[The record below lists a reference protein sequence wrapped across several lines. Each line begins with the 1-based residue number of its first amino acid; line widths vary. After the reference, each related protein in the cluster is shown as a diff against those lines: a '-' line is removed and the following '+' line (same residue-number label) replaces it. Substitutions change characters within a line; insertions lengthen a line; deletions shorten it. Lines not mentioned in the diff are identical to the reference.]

1 MSKVK
6 VPSVSKSSQ
15 WQGHLLSCFGQL
27 KRRGIAPGHGKE
39 EANRW
44 VCFVTTLCCPL
55 AEVSPHTPRLSR
67 RKKKLIWVI
76 CQQKIFKQSKKLIGN
91 LFSAPWAFTTSSTRA
106 INLSSLSFRSMLI
119 WVLGNSSN
127 TCRWLAEKYF
137 YWSQPHLLSR
147 YETDLVKRGK
157 TSALG
162 SDIEINKIFA
172 GCKVDAHL
180 GGENK

>member
-1 MSKVK
+1 ME
-6 VPSVSKSSQ
+6 
-15 WQGHLLSCFGQL
+15 
-27 KRRGIAPGHGKE
+27 KRRPTDGFALWQRSVVHWLK
-39 EANRW
+39 
-44 VCFVTTLCCPL
+44 F
-55 AEVSPHTPRLSR
+55 PHTHLGSAEE
-67 RKKKLIWVI
+67 KKKLIWVI
-76 CQQKIFKQSKKLIGN
+76 CQQNVFKQSKKLIGN

-137 YWSQPHLLSR
+137 FWSQPHLLLR

-180 GGENK
+180 GGENKKQSISKHSRASLSHKRDHRLP

>member
-15 WQGHLLSCFGQL
+15 WQGHLLSCFGLL

-67 RKKKLIWVI
+67 RKKE
-76 CQQKIFKQSKKLIGN
+76 
-91 LFSAPWAFTTSSTRA
+91 
-106 INLSSLSFRSMLI
+106 INLSNLSTENFQTKSKINWQPVLCSVSLHNFFY
-119 WVLGNSSN
+119 SSN
-127 TCRWLAEKYF
+127 QSLLFVLQVNVDLGFRELFQHLQVAGWKILLLVTTTPPFKIRNRPCQAWKDVCTRLWHWDQQNLCRV
-137 YWSQPHLLSR
+137 QSR
-147 YETDLVKRGK
+147 CSPRRWK
-157 TSALG
+157 
-162 SDIEINKIFA
+162 
-172 GCKVDAHL
+172 
-180 GGENK
+180 